1 MSSDIP
7 MSVDREFIEYVRRV
21 VIDWYR
27 VYGDRDLPWRKTSDP
42 WSVLVATILLR
53 VTARSR
59 VVNVYSGLLA
69 KYPNP
74 SSLAYARI
82 LDVEELIKPIGL
94 HRVRA
99 RQLVELAKALIEK
112 YNGQIP
118 CSRSELIKLPGIG
131 DYTASVILLR
141 VCKQPE
147 SLLDTNTVRVYERLF
162 NYKLTKHNPYR
173 DKGLMSI
180 LEELIPRD
188 PEEAYEF
195 NLGVMDLGFR
205 ICRGEPRCVEC
216 PLRSRCNYY
225 SVSARN
231 YNY

>member
-1 MSSDIP
+1 LSSDIP

-82 LDVEELIKPIGL
+82 GDVEELIKPIGL
-94 HRVRA
+94 HKVRA
-99 RQLVELAKALIEK
+99 KQLVELAKALIEK

-131 DYTASVILLR
+131 YYAASVILLR
-141 VCKQPE
+141 VCRQPE
-147 SLLDTNTVRVYERLF
+147 PILDTNTVRVYERIF

-195 NLGVMDLGFR
+195 NLGVMDLGFK
-205 ICRGEPRCVEC
+205 ICKWKPRCMEC
-216 PLRSRCNYY
+216 PLRSRCKYY
-225 SVSARN
+225 SVYARN
-231 YNY
+231 QDY

>member
-1 MSSDIP
+1 MDKWVYELSSNIP
-7 MSVDREFIEYVRRV
+7 MDVDREFIEYVRRV

-27 VYGDRDLPWRKTSDP
+27 VYGDRYPPWKGTSDP

-53 VTARSR
+53 VTVRSR
-59 VVNVYSGLLA
+59 VVSVYSGLLA

-74 SSLAYARI
+74 SSLACARI
-82 LDVEELIKPIGL
+82 GDVEELVKPIGL

-99 RQLVELAKALIEK
+99 RQLVELAKTLIEK

-118 CSRSELIKLPGIG
+118 CSRSELIKLPGVG

-147 SLLDTNTVRVYERLF
+147 PLLDTNTVRVYERLF
-162 NYKLTKHNPYR
+162 NYKLKKQNPYR

-180 LEELIPRD
+180 LEDLIPRD
-188 PEEAYEF
+188 PGKHMNSTWE
-195 NLGVMDLGFR
+195 
-205 ICRGEPRCVEC
+205 
-216 PLRSRCNYY
+216 
-225 SVSARN
+225 
-231 YNY
+231 

>member
-1 MSSDIP
+1 

-59 VVNVYSGLLA
+59 VVRAYSDLLA

-82 LDVEELIKPIGL
+82 GDVEELIKPIGL

-99 RQLVELAKALIEK
+99 KQLVELAKALIEK

-141 VCKQPE
+141 VSDLLPALKGRGFPLGG
-147 SLLDTNTVRVYERLF
+147 SLVPRIYS
-162 NYKLTKHNPYR
+162 
-173 DKGLMSI
+173 GLHLSSAGQSGWS
-180 LEELIPRD
+180 EIP
-188 PEEAYEF
+188 P
-195 NLGVMDLGFR
+195 
-205 ICRGEPRCVEC
+205 
-216 PLRSRCNYY
+216 Y
-225 SVSARN
+225 SVFA
-231 YNY
+231 

>member
-1 MSSDIP
+1 MD
-7 MSVDREFIEYVRRV
+7 VNREFIEYVRRV

-27 VYGDRDLPWRKTSDP
+27 VCGDRYLPWRETSDP

-59 VVNVYSGLLA
+59 VVRAYSDLLA

-82 LDVEELIKPIGL
+82 GDVEELIKPVGL

-118 CSRSELIKLPGIG
+118 CSRSELIKLPGVG
-131 DYTASVILLR
+131 EYTASVILLR

-147 SLLDTNTVRVYERLF
+147 PLLDTNTVRVYERLF
-162 NYKLTKHNPYR
+162 NYKLKKHNPYR

-195 NLGVMDLGFR
+195 NLGVMDLGFKV
-205 ICRGEPRCVEC
+205 CRKAPSCVEC
-216 PLRSRCNYY
+216 PLRSKCKHYSLHAKNKNY
-225 SVSARN
+225 
-231 YNY
+231 

>member
-1 MSSDIP
+1 LSSDIP

-118 CSRSELIKLPGIG
+118 CSRSELIKLPGVG

-147 SLLDTNTVRVYERLF
+147 PLLDTNTVRVYERLF

-216 PLRSRCNYY
+216 PLRSRCKILL
-225 SVSARN
+225 SLARN
-231 YNY
+231 YSY